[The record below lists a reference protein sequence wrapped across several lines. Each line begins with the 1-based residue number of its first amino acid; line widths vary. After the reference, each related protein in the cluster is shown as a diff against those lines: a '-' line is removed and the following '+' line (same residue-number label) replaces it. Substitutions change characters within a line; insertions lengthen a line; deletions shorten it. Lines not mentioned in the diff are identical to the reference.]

1 MAINND
7 NITPA
12 PSASFVSLAP
22 PPSSTTIQTKPSFSL
37 DLDLNTSKPRW
48 LSLSAQV
55 WEFIKM
61 YFRFGLLCLSLAII
75 GCTLGYHFTH
85 VVQSGMW
92 STTILLWPVA
102 LPAIIGVFYDLSE
115 LVVRFVRHGRG
126 MPPKALIGCEL
137 IALLGCLAGVGLF
150 LQQVLSFPL
159 EWLDSSDIGTTV
171 AVGAMTF
178 LSAAIRLILWVRA
191 CIDRSRELKAAK
203 PRVMYVPSTG
213 EVVYLIPRARRNKNE
228 LEMFDEIK
236 ESLRKDT
243 ASEHEE
249 EDLTPPLPPAPAAR
263 RPTGLMDPPPDDYE
277 PDAAELERRRRG
289 DAQPQLLLLPG
300 EAAAKFSSN
309 IYGST
314 PGGAFAVEGKVLGRP
329 KWADSDSLRS
339 SDMPRRRSW
348 G

>member
-1 MAINND
+1 MAIDND

-22 PPSSTTIQTKPSFSL
+22 PPSSTIQTKPSFSL
-37 DLDLNTSKPRW
+37 DLDLSASKPKW

-55 WEFIKM
+55 WEHIKIF
-61 YFRFGLLCLSLAII
+61 FRFILFCLSLAIMI
-75 GCTLGYHFTH
+75 SSFTYHVTH
-85 VVQSGMW
+85 IVQSGIYGY
-92 STTILLWPVA
+92 TILLWPTAIPA
-102 LPAIIGVFYDLSE
+102 LVGVFYDLAE
-115 LVVRFVRHGRG
+115 LITRFVRHGRG

-137 IALLGCLAGVGLF
+137 IAMMGCMAGVGLF

-159 EWLDSSDIGTTV
+159 EWLDSKDLGTTV
-171 AVGAMTF
+171 AVGAMSF
-178 LSAAIRLILWVRA
+178 LSCALRFILWVRA
-191 CIDRSRELKAAK
+191 CIDRSRELKAGK
-203 PRVMYVPSTG
+203 PRVMFVPSTG

-243 ASEHEE
+243 SSEQDD
-249 EDLTPPLPPAPAAR
+249 EDLTPPPPPAKAAPR

-289 DAQPQLLLLPG
+289 DAQPQLLLMPG
-300 EAAAKFSSN
+300 ETAKFSSN
-309 IYGST
+309 IFGST

-329 KWADSDSLRS
+329 NWPDTDSLRS
-339 SDMPRRRSW
+339 SDVPRRRSW